1 MNAALAA
8 RKANLLN
15 ARSTEQLILDLRY
28 SEEHINL
35 TPEVRQANAWLSD
48 EITSRLPE
56 VDAWL
61 DAHFDSDDS
70 LSDERSYGQ
79 LIEAAI
85 AELAL

>member
-8 RKANLLN
+8 RKAKLLT

-28 SEEHINL
+28 SEENITL

-61 DAHFDSDDS
+61 ERHFDDDAC
-70 LSDERSYGQ
+70 LTDERSYGQ